1 MQKILTTL
9 VCTAAFSLTSMAQDI
24 KLPQPS
30 PKSVINQN
38 FSISEIVIEYSRPSA
53 KGRKVFGGIVPY
65 NEVWRTGANE
75 ATSIH
80 IGEDLKLAGQPV
92 KKGTYALYTIPGKME
107 WKVIINKGTSNWG
120 TMGFDQKDNIATFTV
135 PVSTTTKPVETFT
148 ISLENISNST
158 CEIVLKWENSKVTI
172 PVEAY
177 NTHEIIMSYL
187 DRELKGEN
195 PPYVY
200 AANYYL
206 SNGEKLDEALNLTN
220 KAIEKQDVFYL
231 HWLKA
236 RILEKLGK
244 KEEALKEAAYAAE
257 KSAGTPYESEFKK
270 HHNDMLERLK

>member
-9 VCTAAFSLTSMAQDI
+9 LCTAALSLTVVAQDI

-53 KGRKVFGGIVPY
+53 KGRKVFGDVVPY

-75 ATSIH
+75 ATRIKL
-80 IGEDLKLAGQPV
+80 GEDLKLAGQPI
-92 KKGTYALYTIPGKME
+92 KKGTYALYTIPGKTE
-107 WKVIINKGTSNWG
+107 WKVIINTGTSNWG
-120 TMGFDQKDNIATFTV
+120 TMGFDEKDNVATFTV
-135 PVSTTTKPVETFT
+135 PVTNTAKPVETFT
-148 ISLENISNST
+148 ISLENITNST
-158 CEIVLKWENSKVTI
+158 CEMVLEWENSKVII

-177 NTHEIIMSYL
+177 NTHEIIMAYL
-187 DRELKGEN
+187 DRELKGAN

-206 SNGEKLDEALNLTN
+206 SNGEKLEEALNLTN
-220 KAIEKQDVFYL
+220 KAIEKEDIFYL

-244 KEEALKEAAYAAE
+244 NEEALKEAAYAAE
-257 KSAGTPYESEFKK
+257 KSAGSPFESEFKK
-270 HHNDMLERLK
+270 HFKDMSGRLK